1 MWLTSSKCK
10 ISFFIILML
19 TLSALTACGVNS
31 NAAAEPVTKTEFAL
45 DTLCSITIYD
55 KPSEEIFK
63 ECFQRIKEIE
73 NKMSVDLPDSEVSAI
88 NKNAGLKPVSVSED
102 TYTVIR
108 AGIEYS
114 QLTNGDFDISVGP
127 LVKLWGITKPD
138 PKVPSSAAIQAAVG
152 LVNYKNIVLND
163 TQKSVFLK
171 EKGMSL
177 DLGGIA
183 KGYTGDAVA
192 KILKDRGVK
201 HAIVDLGGNLVAV
214 GSKPDGTDW
223 KVGIQTPFKTN
234 GDYFA
239 VIGVSDQA
247 VVTSGIYQRYFKEKG
262 KIYHH
267 IMNTHTGYPV
277 DNGLVSVS
285 VVCESSM
292 DADALAKAFTLGLK
306 AGMEYISGQKGVE
319 AIFLTDKNEVYVT
332 PGLKGH
338 IEITD
343 EKYKLVE

>member
-1 MWLTSSKCK
+1 MWSISSKCK
-10 ISFFIILML
+10 LSFIIVLML
-19 TLSALTACGVNS
+19 ALSSLTACRVNS

-55 KPSEEIFK
+55 KPDEEIFK
-63 ECFQRIKEIE
+63 DCFQRIKEIE

-108 AGIEYS
+108 AGIKYS

-138 PKVPSSAAIQAAVG
+138 PKVPSPEAIQTAVE

-163 TQKSVFLK
+163 TEKSVFLK

-192 KILKDRGVK
+192 KILKDRRVK

-214 GSKPDGTDW
+214 GSKLDGTDW

-239 VIGVSDQA
+239 VIGVSGKA
-247 VVTSGIYQRYFKEKG
+247 VVTSGIYQRYFKKNG

-267 IMNTHTGYPV
+267 IMNTHTGYPM
-277 DNGLVSVS
+277 DSGLVSVS
-285 VVCESSM
+285 VVSGSSM
-292 DADALAKAFTLGLK
+292 DADALAKAFTLGLE
-306 AGMEYISGQKGVE
+306 AGMKYIIGQKNVE

-332 PGLKGH
+332 PGLKGR

-343 EKYKLVE
+343 DKYKLVE